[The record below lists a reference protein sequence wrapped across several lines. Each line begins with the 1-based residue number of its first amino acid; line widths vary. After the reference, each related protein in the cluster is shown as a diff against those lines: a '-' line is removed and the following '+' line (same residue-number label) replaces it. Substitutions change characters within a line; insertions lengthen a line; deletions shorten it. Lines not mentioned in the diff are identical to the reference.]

1 MKIAKN
7 NLILELDN
15 SDTSFELSERNLTI
29 DFDNIKQ
36 EGLIAPLV
44 LYKLS
49 SLKTELEYEL
59 IKAEKSLERSF
70 YEYCRG
76 KRLTKASFPN
86 NNNSLS
92 ASYPQNNQQVL
103 ELVYTDKGYV
113 EKSEKLEKQRYELQM
128 VKSYYYA
135 YTDKVKKI
143 EILLKK

>member
-1 MKIAKN
+1 MKISRN

-15 SDTSFELSERNLTI
+15 SETSFELNERNLTI
-29 DFDNIKQ
+29 DFENIEQ

-59 IKAEKSLERSF
+59 IKAEKLLEKAF

-103 ELVYTDKGYV
+103 ELVYTDKGYNDKIEDV
-113 EKSEKLEKQRYELQM
+113 ERKRYELQM

-135 YTDKVKKI
+135 YTDKAKKV